1 MFQIRDVSCTKT
13 RFLFG
18 LKTFKVEG
26 ELKWTAVGH
35 QVFSLLPYND
45 YDAFNCG
52 IVASESAQSS
62 TPYSLQFAV
71 H

>member
-1 MFQIRDVSCTKT
+1 MDSC
-13 RFLFG
+13 RASGF
-18 LKTFKVEG
+18 
-26 ELKWTAVGH
+26 
-35 QVFSLLPYND
+35 FSAPINYND